1 MAENKNLFRDLRK
14 KVLKALV
21 ERQEKD
27 LEAMKPL
34 VASGLMQ
41 DARDFYILKR
51 KLGENEKKLA
61 EL

>member
-1 MAENKNLFRDLRK
+1 MDDKNFFRELRK
-14 KVLKALV
+14 KLLADLV
-21 ERQEKD
+21 VKQSKE

-34 VASGLMQ
+34 LAGGLLP
-41 DARDFYILKR
+41 DSRDFYILKR

>member
-1 MAENKNLFRDLRK
+1 MAENKNFFRDLQK
-14 KVLKALV
+14 KFLKALV

-34 VASGLMQ
+34 VASGLLL
-41 DARDFYILKR
+41 DNRDFYILKR